1 MTNWFETP
9 LGRRVTQEEALLAHE
24 ALDDVFGFD
33 LLQIG
38 LWGQARGMLGSAR
51 TQHAL
56 VVADAAADGVV
67 LRAQLDALP
76 FAADSVDAVLLPHTL
91 ESVDDPYAVL
101 REAERILRP
110 EGALLICG
118 FNPWSGWGL
127 RRLLAR
133 SLERPAFP
141 PGIQR
146 MISEQR
152 LKDWMALLG
161 LDVARILG
169 YLNPLPLG
177 GPSLTARAYRPRPA
191 LMCGAYLLK
200 ARKRAQTLTLL
211 RPRWKAPP
219 RVLVPATEPSTRM
232 HG

>member
-1 MTNWFETP
+1 VTNWFETP
-9 LGRRVTQEEALLAHE
+9 LGRRVLQEETLLARE
-24 ALDDVFGFD
+24 ALEDVFGFD

-38 LWGQARGMLGSAR
+38 HWGQARGMLGAVR

-56 VVADAAADGVV
+56 VVASAPGEGIAVH
-67 LRAQLDALP
+67 AQLEALP

-91 ESVDDPYAVL
+91 ELVDDPYAVL

-133 SLERPAFP
+133 SLDRPVFP
-141 PGIQR
+141 PDIQR
-146 MISEQR
+146 MLSEMR
-152 LKDWMALLG
+152 LKDWVALLG
-161 LDVARILG
+161 MDVQKVSG
-169 YLNPLPLG
+169 YLGLVPWA
-177 GPSLTARAYRPRPA
+177 GPVAAQAYRPRPA
-191 LMCGAYLLK
+191 VMCGAYLLK
-200 ARKRAQTLTLL
+200 ARKRVQTLTLL
-211 RPRWKAPP
+211 KPKWKTRP
-219 RVLVPATEPSTRM
+219 RVLVTAAEPSRRM